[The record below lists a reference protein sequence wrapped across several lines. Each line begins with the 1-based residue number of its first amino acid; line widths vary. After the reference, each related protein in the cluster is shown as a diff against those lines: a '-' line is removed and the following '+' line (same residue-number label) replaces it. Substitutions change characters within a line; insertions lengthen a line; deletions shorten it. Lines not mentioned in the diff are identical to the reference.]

1 MTLNEAVE
9 KMTALAEEAKERL
22 LPYGFDMKV
31 ESEYMNVAFR
41 TVEDPK
47 KAKYVTASLVISAEG
62 IDEGDE
68 YCMSIG
74 AQVNRGKVDD
84 AQLEEDSGKFRK
96 MVDDM
101 IATLDRHEDK
111 VEGLREL
118 TAKANEEYK
127 KLVAEIE
134 ENQKKAKKMS
144 AIINVVFIV
153 GILIL
158 FLVAILRS

>member
-9 KMTALAEEAKERL
+9 KMYALAEEAKERL
-22 LPYGFDMKV
+22 TQYEFDMKI
-31 ESEYMNVAFR
+31 ESEYMNSALR
-41 TVEDPK
+41 SVEDSK
-47 KAKYVTASLVISAEG
+47 KAKYVTVALVVGGAGIKEG
-62 IDEGDE
+62 EE

-74 AQVNRGKVDD
+74 AVINRGKVDD
-84 AQLEEDSGKFRK
+84 AQLDSDSQKFRS

-101 IATLDRHEDK
+101 ISTLADYEDK
-111 VEGLREL
+111 TEGLCKL
-118 TAKANEEYK
+118 TDKANEEYR

-153 GILIL
+153 GIFIL